1 MLKLTRAIVPRISIY
16 RLQITQQI
24 CCQQQIQQIKSLSQ
38 SSIKFKSYREVQNLK
53 NRRKLSL
60 DELSEEEKTKF
71 LRLKATIAFVIIAIL
86 VRIVGYYIPSHK
98 EECPHTGNLSFKIIF
113 Q

>member
-24 CCQQQIQQIKSLSQ
+24 CCQQQIKSLSQ

-60 DELSEEEKTKF
+60 DELSDEEKTKF

>member
-24 CCQQQIQQIKSLSQ
+24 CCQQQIKCLSQ

-98 EECPHTGNLSFKIIF
+98 EECPHTGNLRF
-113 Q
+113 